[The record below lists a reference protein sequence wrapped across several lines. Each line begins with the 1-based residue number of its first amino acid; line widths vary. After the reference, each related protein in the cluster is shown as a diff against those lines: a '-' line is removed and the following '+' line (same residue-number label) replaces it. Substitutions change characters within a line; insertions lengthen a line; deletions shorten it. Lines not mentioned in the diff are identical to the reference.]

1 MLTRRLR
8 GGRLLA
14 VAATLLLGAGLACPT
29 PAAAKGKGKWSQ
41 RQAHLA
47 SCPHNKSV
55 LRIDSRVCPATRHR
69 PAITMRRACCVALN
83 GHVGCKAFGGCPPRS
98 PS

>member
-14 VAATLLLGAGLACPT
+14 VAATVLLGAGLACPT
-29 PAAAKGKGKWSQ
+29 PAAAKGKWSQ
-41 RQAHLA
+41 RQAKLA

-55 LRIDSRVCPATRHR
+55 LRIDTRVCPATKHR
-69 PAITMRRACCVALN
+69 PAITMRRACCVNPN
-83 GHVGCKAFGGCPPRS
+83 GHVMCKAFGGCPPRS